1 MEAKE
6 NRRLSWQR
14 YHRRKVKPPKKH
26 RVKTHRL
33 EKDEN
38 NKAKISEEKEDSVP
52 AQHKDILTDTPVNF
66 SDNVETQTY
75 LHSVASSTPVYG
87 FKETFTR

>member
-6 NRRLSWQR
+6 HRRLSWQR
-14 YHRRKVKPPKKH
+14 YHKRKPSKKRH
-26 RVKTHRL
+26 RVETHRL

-38 NKAKISEEKEDSVP
+38 DKPKISEEKEDSVP
-52 AQHKDILTDTPVNF
+52 AQYKDILTDTPVNY
-66 SDNVETQTY
+66 SDNVETQAC
-75 LHSVASSTPVYG
+75 LRSVASSTPVCG